1 MVTWVYN
8 AWAYSDIVNLLPWYS
23 KYAYVMYYGVAVV
36 TTIAYG
42 DITPK
47 NPIEC
52 IYTIFILIIVTIF
65 FGYILTEILRLLIN
79 VFSYSFQR
87 RYHSFELNLRL
98 KSELIME
105 KTQIQIKKNS

>member
-1 MVTWVYN
+1 
-8 AWAYSDIVNLLPWYS
+8 
-23 KYAYVMYYGVAVV
+23 MYYGVAVV